1 MIWLQSQSM
10 KVQFSAENRNEKA
23 VGPGAF
29 RQVPPDVSSTSLPKL
44 KIKRLAYFEF
54 KKTTTKERIIMPNN
68 IT

>member
-1 MIWLQSQSM
+1 M
-10 KVQFSAENRNEKA
+10 KVQFPVENRNEKA
-23 VGPGAF
+23 AGPGAF
-29 RQVPPDVSSTSLPKL
+29 RRVPPEVSSTSPPKL